1 MLISRIDSI
10 ASRASGPPAAADVD
24 VVGVANAIVSGV
36 LVKVIAKTF
45 HGQSIVG
52 IVFAPQLIGVV

>member
-10 ASRASGPPAAADVD
+10 ASKASGPPAAADVD

-45 HGQSIVG
+45 HESIVG